1 MDEALEEEFYMR
13 RLDAGLFT
21 LQLID
26 CIIME
31 VCCSGVTSVMN
42 TIITD
47 VFVIPFVPLQSITKE
62 KKRDSGTD
70 LLHNEWYHAS
80 PTASIALYLEY
91 MTEM

>member
-62 KKRDSGTD
+62 KMWETGTN
-70 LLHNEWYHAS
+70 LLDGDCGTTPPVHRQYR
-80 PTASIALYLEY
+80 ALP
-91 MTEM
+91 

>member
-31 VCCSGVTSVMN
+31 VCCSGVTSVTN
-42 TIITD
+42 TIITMYNL
-47 VFVIPFVPLQSITKE
+47 V
-62 KKRDSGTD
+62 
-70 LLHNEWYHAS
+70 LLFLDN
-80 PTASIALYLEY
+80 P
-91 MTEM
+91 